1 MDPFPEL
8 LKFLTGFPF
17 IYKIIVP
24 NNMALI
30 IVDIEGIYS
39 PIIS

>member
-1 MDPFPEL
+1 MDLFLEL
-8 LKFLTGFPF
+8 LKFLISFPF